1 MKVNVL
7 ICSCIDFSKISAAK
21 NRVLRMAHSLRLF
34 GVECT
39 IVGISSKEYSEEI
52 IENNIKLISIKHIS
66 KKSNFYYSKLL
77 KHSFGCSAS
86 YKEDL
91 PKVLGSINVD
101 LIISYTYL
109 SSVSSALLEISKK
122 HNIKIVFDMVE
133 NFRFDFHK
141 FFNGMYFQQKI
152 FMYRDAVSADGLIS
166 ISNSWVEWCNRRD
179 IRTTH
184 IPGFMPYKKPIN
196 IPAKCTDKKSN
207 LFAKNKIV
215 FLGKFNTR
223 EQFWKILQSVSLC
236 KKNHGIDVDLV
247 IIGKKLGGAVGFLID
262 FYINHFSSISL
273 KYTGL
278 VDDLQRDCWLKKSD
292 LFILLRA
299 NNKETSFSFPT
310 RFPEYLSFNKPII
323 ISPTSDFLSLAQSH
337 KDVYLLTSN
346 NPSEI
351 SNCISLILKSRS
363 RTNHAKLTNKLSSKV
378 MGKKLFLF
386 ITSLCNE

>member
-39 IVGISSKEYSEEI
+39 IVGISSKEYCEEI

-77 KHSFGCSAS
+77 KHSFGCSAA
-86 YKEDL
+86 YKEEL
-91 PKVLGSINVD
+91 PKILGSADVD
-101 LIISYTYL
+101 LILSYTYL
-109 SSVSSALLEISKK
+109 SSVSSVLLEISKK

-133 NFRFDFHK
+133 NFRFGFHK

-166 ISNSWVEWCNRRD
+166 ISSSWVEWCNRRD
-179 IRTTH
+179 IRTTQ
-184 IPGFMPYKKPIN
+184 IPGFMPYEKPIN
-196 IPAKCTDKKSN
+196 IPTKFKDKKSN

-215 FLGKFNTR
+215 FLGKINAR
-223 EQFWKILQSVSLC
+223 EQFWKIFQSVSLC
-236 KKNHGIDVDLV
+236 KKNYGIDVDLV
-247 IIGKKLGGAVGFLID
+247 IIGKKIGGAVGFLID
-262 FYINHFSSISL
+262 FYINHFSSISI

-278 VDDLQRDCWLKKSD
+278 VDDHERDCWLKKSD

-323 ISPTSDFLSLAQSH
+323 ISPTSDFLSLTQSH
-337 KDVYLLTSN
+337 KDIYLLTSN

-351 SNCISLILKSRS
+351 SNCISLILNNRS
-363 RTNHAKLTNKLSSKV
+363 PTNHARLTNKLSSKV